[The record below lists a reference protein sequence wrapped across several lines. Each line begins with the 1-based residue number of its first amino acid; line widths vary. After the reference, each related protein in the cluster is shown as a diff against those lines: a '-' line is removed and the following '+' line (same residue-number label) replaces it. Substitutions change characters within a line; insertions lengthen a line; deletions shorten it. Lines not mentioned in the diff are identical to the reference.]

1 MAFQQPALLNGHPEQ
16 QQISFASEAK
26 GLYQVSLFQASH
38 TKMRWNLQLVCLA
51 DLTLTE
57 PISETLSLSIAQHLS
72 ASLSSLAFSRSSLT
86 LIARSFLRHSA
97 ARQLQQ
103 HLIRSRGFSPCLANV
118 HFGDD
123 TTDTS
128 DTTDTTDTNAKRQTD
143 KPTPCASALMKS
155 RNLPWHGTVL
165 ISWHKKTS
173 ERCSAFPENNK
184 FHKIHKF
191 HKFHSNQLKICLV
204 PWTNNVEG
212 VLAVDHLE
220 AHFGG
225 QIWNFACDRLWILW
239 KIHSQKSVAFWKQ
252 NARKWLSRVDVV
264 GRSFRF
270 APSQTQVSQITDC
283 DKGSACKSMNKAL
296 LPVPVHSP
304 YESGD
309 SGF

>member
-1 MAFQQPALLNGHPEQ
+1 M
-16 QQISFASEAK
+16 

-103 HLIRSRGFSPCLANV
+103 HVIRSRGFSPCLANV

-123 TTDTS
+123 A

-143 KPTPCASALMKS
+143 KPTPGASALMKS

-184 FHKIHKF
+184 FHKFHKVHKF
-191 HKFHSNQLKICLV
+191 HKFHSN
-204 PWTNNVEG
+204 
-212 VLAVDHLE
+212 
-220 AHFGG
+220 
-225 QIWNFACDRLWILW
+225 
-239 KIHSQKSVAFWKQ
+239 
-252 NARKWLSRVDVV
+252 
-264 GRSFRF
+264 
-270 APSQTQVSQITDC
+270 
-283 DKGSACKSMNKAL
+283 
-296 LPVPVHSP
+296 
-304 YESGD
+304 
-309 SGF
+309 